1 MPHSLHSPFGAFC
14 KALCLSAAI
23 YAASGPSLAPYRPDI
38 VDVPLSRYH
47 QAVNEIFS
55 DQTPMLAMATDPLKA
70 SPRIVREKIDG
81 MLRR

>member
-1 MPHSLHSPFGAFC
+1 MLLSLHSPFGAFC

-23 YAASGPSLAPYRPDI
+23 YAVSGPSLARYRPDI

-47 QAVNEIFS
+47 QAVNEMFS
-55 DQTPMLAMATDPLKA
+55 DQTPVLAMVTDPLKA
-70 SPRIVREKIDG
+70 SPHILRRKIDG